1 MGGINLLPAVAISLV
16 TAGIVIAL
24 GLTILDDTKSGF
36 VSDTAYC
43 NSTVTSGCG
52 AAFNATGDAIE
63 GTAKLSSNLP
73 LIGTV
78 AAAVIVIALIVGAF
92 TFGKKR

>member
-1 MGGINLLPAVAISLV
+1 MQKDKKGQMGGINLLPAVAISLV

-24 GLTILDDTKSGF
+24 GLTILSDTQGGF
-36 VSDTAYC
+36 VASSEAY
-43 NSTVTSGCG
+43 
-52 AAFNATGDAIE
+52 NATADAIE
-63 GTAKLSSNLP
+63 GTAKLSGNLP